1 MLLNIKAQEKIEGQ
15 NPHFSE
21 NHPGFHASLPL
32 TITNWEVYD
41 QEICQAKKIVSKI
54 LLQHFI
60 FHLFLSLA
68 SRLLEGFQ
76 TRNGDMV
83 FWEDYDR

>member
-1 MLLNIKAQEKIEGQ
+1 MIFGSCQ
-15 NPHFSE
+15 
-21 NHPGFHASLPL
+21 LP
-32 TITNWEVYD
+32 NV
-41 QEICQAKKIVSKI
+41 VSKI

-68 SRLLEGFQ
+68 SRLLEGRAISPSGFHGSS

-83 FWEDYDR
+83 FVEDYDR